1 MLGQTS
7 TSIAGMESPSCQG
20 RIANY
25 AETAT
30 TLNFLDCMS
39 HEEGIHESKIL
50 PLYHPAA
57 WPLGSL
63 ASEEEVAPSLGI
75 TRRIAASSSTPVAPH
90 RVSGCM
96 TRHFTRSRS
105 SKTWSLRS
113 PPCQRALWHIIWCQR
128 PSPPPLQSADVLMD
142 LTDLRPCHAVLS

>member
-1 MLGQTS
+1 
-7 TSIAGMESPSCQG
+7 MESPSCQG
-20 RIANY
+20 RNANY

-30 TLNFLDCMS
+30 TLGFLDCMS
-39 HEEGIHESKIL
+39 HEEVIHESKIL

-113 PPCQRALWHIIWCQR
+113 QCPSMPEGPCGTSSGA
-128 PSPPPLQSADVLMD
+128 SAHPHHLCKVLTCSWT
-142 LTDLRPCHAVLS
+142 LH

>member
-1 MLGQTS
+1 
-7 TSIAGMESPSCQG
+7 MESPSCQG
-20 RIANY
+20 RNANY

-30 TLNFLDCMS
+30 TLGFLDCMS
-39 HEEGIHESKIL
+39 HEEVIHESKIL

-96 TRHFTRSRS
+96 TRHPKSLLQNLVASKPVSIHARGPCGTS
-105 SKTWSLRS
+105 SG
-113 PPCQRALWHIIWCQR
+113 A
-128 PSPPPLQSADVLMD
+128 SAHPHHLCKVLTCSWT
-142 LTDLRPCHAVLS
+142 LH